1 MPDRLLEIG
10 GFTPLT
16 TIDFPGRLA
25 AVVFCQG
32 CPWRCR
38 YCQNSHLIPRTAD
51 EPFDWGQVL
60 AFLER
65 RQGLLD
71 GVVFS
76 GGEPTLQKALPDAVR
91 SVKAM
96 GYQVG
101 LHTAGPY
108 PKRLE
113 KVLPLVDWVGFDIKS
128 LARDYAA
135 ITNAAGSGAKAL
147 TSARLVLESG
157 VGCEFRTT
165 VHPALLDG
173 EDLLALARAL
183 ADMGVEHYVL
193 QECVTEHCLDGDLRG
208 PVATRV
214 LDSPLTETIALMF
227 PDFSLRRA

>member
-1 MPDRLLEIG
+1 MPDRRLEIG

-38 YCQNSHLIPRTAD
+38 YCQNGHLIPRTAN
-51 EPFDWGQVL
+51 EPFDWQQIL
-60 AFLER
+60 TFLER

-91 SVKAM
+91 SVRTM

-128 LARDYAA
+128 LASGYAA

-147 TSARLVLESG
+147 ASARLVLESG

-173 EDLLALARAL
+173 EGLLALAGAL
-183 ADMGVEHYVL
+183 ANMGVERYVL
-193 QECVTEHCLDGDLRG
+193 QECVTGHCLDGELQG
-208 PVATRV
+208 PVATCV
-214 LDSPLTETIALMF
+214 LDRPLTEAIGRMF
-227 PDFSLRRA
+227 PRFSVRHA